1 MNTIGKILVVF
12 VAVSS
17 FSFLAFVL
25 ALRNGGP
32 DWRGEVRSP
41 DLQRDFVFT
50 TEPGETVS
58 YSVKHRRS
66 ESSVVDKAKVL
77 AEAVLKSRKRLED
90 DLNKRQQELNPQ
102 AQPIQDAIKATV
114 DTIAAD
120 AKGVEVREQN
130 YNDTLAKLW
139 TEVQTVGDEFSELTI
154 QTQEKL
160 RIAEERRD
168 EGYRLSNQLDLLRND
183 KFAADEQRKV
193 LEDEL
198 FRLEENKRR
207 LQKRQIQLKDQLS
220 LGY

>member
-1 MNTIGKILVVF
+1 V
-12 VAVSS
+12 
-17 FSFLAFVL
+17 
-25 ALRNGGP
+25 
-32 DWRGEVRSP
+32 E
-41 DLQRDFVFT
+41 
-50 TEPGETVS
+50 
-58 YSVKHRRS
+58 
-66 ESSVVDKAKVL
+66 
-77 AEAVLKSRKRLED
+77 
-90 DLNKRQQELNPQ
+90 
-102 AQPIQDAIKATV
+102 
-114 DTIAAD
+114 TIAAD
-120 AKGVEVREQN
+120 AKGVDVREQN

-168 EGYRLSNQLDLLRND
+168 EGYRLTNQLDLLRND